1 MNYYFAK
8 CSELNLL
15 LCIKTGLWKHQ
26 TNTMKKW
33 KPKDILILYTETG
46 IAGLFEVTSKQ
57 FVDLTRI
64 WTDKI
69 YPYRVNINP
78 LKILS
83 PENRISLTEHNIK
96 TEMAEKYGKM
106 TWGLKLS
113 RHLKP
118 LDSQIAKRIE
128 KIIQEKPHYD
138 PYSSI
143 EGDIKTLSETTSIQ
157 LQKGTKILKKDIV
170 DLPPKQK
177 QSLYI
182 SLRDRIEKIGKWE
195 GKYTETEYTI
205 GNLGKIDVVWKKNK
219 NSNPLY
225 AFEVRLKGNFYK
237 ALAKLKHAFDLWN
250 SIPVLVTTEQ
260 YFTQA
265 EEQLSDS
272 FHEMKNY
279 AKIINYEKIRELYSI
294 EKKRNQLKEELEL
307 DYLSFCPLCSLCW

>member
-1 MNYYFAK
+1 MRLSF
-8 CSELNLL
+8 CFQRTFLIILQEL
-15 LCIKTGLWKHQ
+15 
-26 TNTMKKW
+26 
-33 KPKDILILYTETG
+33 
-46 IAGLFEVTSKQ
+46 
-57 FVDLTRI
+57 
-64 WTDKI
+64 
-69 YPYRVNINP
+69 
-78 LKILS
+78 
-83 PENRISLTEHNIK
+83 
-96 TEMAEKYGKM
+96 
-106 TWGLKLS
+106 
-113 RHLKP
+113 
-118 LDSQIAKRIE
+118 AKRIE